1 MVSWPF
7 IIWAGIVHGAS
18 FWLAPVLAL
27 FFLLRFWLLKG
38 KMGGKLYAE
47 KALSL
52 TGVAL
57 CSASLLLRDHQL
69 LLFYPVAVNVVLL
82 LLFGSSLLY
91 GMPIVEQIARL
102 GEPDLPPKGVTYTR
116 KVTQVWCV
124 FFIINGSISL
134 ATCLHNDIK
143 IWTLWNG
150 FLSYLFIG
158 TLMGVEWLVR
168 QRVKK

>member
-7 IIWAGIVHGAS
+7 IIWASIVHGAS
-18 FWLAPVLAL
+18 FWLALVFAL

-38 KMGGKLYAE
+38 RIGEKRYAE

-82 LLFGSSLLY
+82 LVFGSSLFY
-91 GMPIVEQIARL
+91 GMPIAEQIARL
-102 GEPDLPPKGVTYTR
+102 GEPDLPPKGVRYTR

-124 FFIINGSISL
+124 FFMVNGSIAL
-134 ATCLHNDIK
+134 ATCLHHDMK

-150 FLSYLFIG
+150 FISYLLIG

-168 QRVKK
+168 QRIKK